1 MSSSTP
7 RNREKHFAFAD
18 GPLAEYAQQF
28 KGHMEAQHYSKA
40 TIYQYHCSIDAFF
53 KILKDSKIEIR
64 SIDEGQVGNLI
75 AASNR
80 PRLGKYDVFI
90 VQAFIR
96 FLSGMGV
103 TKPLP
108 PQPLDESPQGVL
120 RREYEEYLRNQ
131 RGLSKST
138 VKQSW
143 WLISHF
149 LTCCFGKTECDLS
162 QITAADIVKFLQQKV
177 SRPGPLRDRTSPSH
191 LKNFLLFLFKSNRTV
206 KNLAL
211 NVLTVAHNF
220 GTRLPRH
227 LTAEQVEVVLAALR
241 EDTHLGRRNY
251 AMMLLLARLG
261 LRSEEVIAIQID
273 DIDWRAGEI
282 LIRGKGKRHDRMPF
296 PKDVGE
302 AVAEYIR
309 CDRQTSTRSLFVTD
323 RAPRVAITY
332 GTFLNTILKK
342 ALAKTGLTPT
352 LPWVGTHLLRHSL
365 AVSLTQKGAS
375 LEEIADMLRH
385 RSRSTTM
392 MYARLDV
399 EGMRSIVSFR

>member
-120 RREYEEYLRNQ
+120 RREYEVDLPPKLRQ
-131 RGLSKST
+131 PVKS
-138 VKQSW
+138 QNSANGEFDSW
-143 WLISHF
+143 EH
-149 LTCCFGKTECDLS
+149 
-162 QITAADIVKFLQQKV
+162 
-177 SRPGPLRDRTSPSH
+177 
-191 LKNFLLFLFKSNRTV
+191 
-206 KNLAL
+206 
-211 NVLTVAHNF
+211 
-220 GTRLPRH
+220 
-227 LTAEQVEVVLAALR
+227 
-241 EDTHLGRRNY
+241 
-251 AMMLLLARLG
+251 
-261 LRSEEVIAIQID
+261 
-273 DIDWRAGEI
+273 
-282 LIRGKGKRHDRMPF
+282 
-296 PKDVGE
+296 
-302 AVAEYIR
+302 
-309 CDRQTSTRSLFVTD
+309 
-323 RAPRVAITY
+323 
-332 GTFLNTILKK
+332 
-342 ALAKTGLTPT
+342 
-352 LPWVGTHLLRHSL
+352 
-365 AVSLTQKGAS
+365 
-375 LEEIADMLRH
+375 LEES
-385 RSRSTTM
+385 SRKK
-392 MYARLDV
+392 
-399 EGMRSIVSFR
+399 